1 MASLIRKLGLSI
13 AFIVALGLVRV
24 DRSFADVTNSADID
38 ASSPPPGV
46 GTIDE
51 YVGRSSSFNRP
62 AQKPS
67 NVPQLGISVLPGDG
81 RLESG
86 EQLSGLKVLSV
97 DQRGAGYDAGIR
109 GRQIRVGKAA
119 EEVGATVLVVGAAAF
134 FPPAIFGVPFLMQMQ
149 SPRSYDV
156 LVAVDGQR
164 VQDVNELES
173 SLREA
178 KPGETIYVTIIRN
191 GHRIQLRVPMPGVVS
206 ASSSG
211 ASNN

>member
-1 MASLIRKLGLSI
+1 MASLIRRLGLSI
-13 AFIVALGLVRV
+13 AIIAALGVVSV
-24 DRSFADVTNSADID
+24 DRSFADVTNSADLD

-46 GTIDE
+46 GTVDE

-62 AQKPS
+62 TQRPA
-67 NVPQLGISVLPGDG
+67 NVPQLGLSVLTGVG

-86 EQLSGLKVLSV
+86 AQLSGLNVISV

-134 FPPAIFGVPFLMQMQ
+134 FPPAIFGVPLLMQMQ

-156 LVAVDGQR
+156 LVAVDGER
-164 VQDVNELES
+164 VQDVDELAN

-178 KPGETIYVTIIRN
+178 KAGETIYVTIIRN
-191 GHRIQLRVPMPGVVS
+191 GHRVQLRISMPNAVS
-206 ASSSG
+206 ASSLS
-211 ASNN
+211 SPR